1 MLWVDA
7 RRRPSEPGS
16 DADEREPTMV
26 VDDTGPEGRLDDA
39 AAAELETAL
48 QVEAAER
55 VDRDA
60 SQEVMSLLSEH
71 VPLALLA
78 DLAIPEGPASP
89 EILSEEGLPDVAW
102 WEGAEHVEAQGGAT
116 AR

>member
-1 MLWVDA
+1 
-7 RRRPSEPGS
+7 
-16 DADEREPTMV
+16 MV
-26 VDDTGPEGRLDDA
+26 VDDTAPEAHQDA
-39 AAAELETAL
+39 AVPSTERSATPAAD
-48 QVEAAER
+48 VEAGL
-55 VDRDA
+55 VDHDA

-89 EILSEEGLPDVAW
+89 QILSEEGLPEVAW
-102 WEGAEHVEAQGGAT
+102 WEGGDAAEAEDGAA

>member
-1 MLWVDA
+1 M
-7 RRRPSEPGS
+7 
-16 DADEREPTMV
+16 
-26 VDDTGPEGRLDDA
+26 VDDTAPESGQG
-39 AAAELETAL
+39 TAPATAPEVAL
-48 QVEAAER
+48 PADVEAAL

-102 WEGAEHVEAQGGAT
+102 WEGGEASDAEDGAP

>member
-1 MLWVDA
+1 
-7 RRRPSEPGS
+7 
-16 DADEREPTMV
+16 MV
-26 VDDTGPEGRLDDA
+26 VD
-39 AAAELETAL
+39 ETARSGDGVPSADP
-48 QVEAAER
+48 QAAPSVDVGADI

-89 EILSEEGLPDVAW
+89 EILSEEGLPEVAW
-102 WEGAEHVEAQGGAT
+102 WEGGETSEAEDGAS

>member
-1 MLWVDA
+1 
-7 RRRPSEPGS
+7 
-16 DADEREPTMV
+16 MV
-26 VDDTGPEGRLDDA
+26 VDDTAPQGAQDAEVPSVDPEA
-39 AAAELETAL
+39 ALPAGIEAEL
-48 QVEAAER
+48 

-60 SQEVMSLLSEH
+60 SEEVMSLLSEH

-89 EILSEEGLPDVAW
+89 DILSEEGLPEVAW
-102 WEGAEHVEAQGGAT
+102 WEGGEAEAEDGAT

>member
-1 MLWVDA
+1 MVADDTAPEA
-7 RRRPSEPGS
+7 RR
-16 DADEREPTMV
+16 
-26 VDDTGPEGRLDDA
+26 DA
-39 AAAELETAL
+39 AAPSAEPP
-48 QVEAAER
+48 VVPP
-55 VDRDA
+55 VDLPSDVVDHDA

-89 EILSEEGLPDVAW
+89 QILSEEGLPDVAW
-102 WEGAEHVEAQGGAT
+102 WEGGESADAEDGAP